1 MTKIASNLT
10 DLIGNTPLLELSN
23 FNKKHNLEATLIGK
37 LEFFNPAGSVKDR
50 IGFAM
55 IEAAEKQGLL
65 NKDSVIIEPTS
76 GNTGIA
82 LAFVAAA
89 KGYRLIILL
98 PETFSLER
106 RNLLKALGAELAQRM
121 ATALSRSTMVPMDY
135 RGSVANCLVAME
147 MAHRTG
153 ISPLMVMQN
162 MFIIQGRPS
171 WSSQFIIAVINA
183 SGRFTPLDFVFSEDR
198 QECYCTSTRDGKLV
212 EGPVVSYQM
221 AKDEGWS
228 TKGGSKWRTM
238 PELMIRYR
246 AAAFFGRVHCPD
258 LLLGLYSEHEQND
271 IQQNGR

>member
-1 MTKIASNLT
+1 MN
-10 DLIGNTPLLELSN
+10 DG
-23 FNKKHNLEATLIGK
+23 
-37 LEFFNPAGSVKDR
+37 
-50 IGFAM
+50 
-55 IEAAEKQGLL
+55 
-65 NKDSVIIEPTS
+65 IIEGEYS
-76 GNTGIA
+76 SEVI
-82 LAFVAAA
+82 VASATHIPA
-89 KGYRLIILL
+89 
-98 PETFSLER
+98 EVQDER
-106 RNLLKALGAELAQRM
+106 SISPFNNIKSFELAQRM